1 MTTHTHTQTN
11 NTHHSAHTQTEYSN
25 VLQHFGGS
33 RVLIA
38 VLSTVITCFFQHA
51 KVSCEQ
57 TVALL
62 YLRPPSWHEKDER
75 PAVCH
80 DAGFCINW
88 TRNVQAFIIS
98 EALQR
103 ENVTTIKEKQTNINN
118 PKITDRER
126 MKEILDL
133 IYGMSPRVHPFDEQ
147 VRKRGQRLGYTGTEV
162 CARLP
167 EIPWR
172 LKARNTEQ
180 GRRDGR

>member
-1 MTTHTHTQTN
+1 
-11 NTHHSAHTQTEYSN
+11 
-25 VLQHFGGS
+25 
-33 RVLIA
+33 
-38 VLSTVITCFFQHA
+38 
-51 KVSCEQ
+51 
-57 TVALL
+57 
-62 YLRPPSWHEKDER
+62 
-75 PAVCH
+75 
-80 DAGFCINW
+80 
-88 TRNVQAFIIS
+88 
-98 EALQR
+98 
-103 ENVTTIKEKQTNINN
+103 
-118 PKITDRER
+118 